1 MCRDIGRGIK
11 IDKEQKM
18 RVLFAGGGTGGHINP
33 AISIADYIKDRDK
46 NFQALFIGTKRGL
59 ETKLV
64 PKAGYDIEYIDICGF
79 DRKNLLKNFSVLKKL
94 SQSKKRCREIIKEFK
109 PDAVVLT
116 GGYVSGPV
124 AMAAH
129 KMGVGAIIHEQN
141 VYPGLTVK
149 GSIKYVDYVA
159 VSFSETIEYIKNKEK
174 CVLTGNPVRTQI
186 IDAKKELARKELGLS
201 DKPFVLIFGGSLGAQ
216 KINENVVKILKKIS
230 KDNKIQLLFGT
241 GERNFDEI
249 MQQIKDISLSDDIKI
264 VPYIDNM
271 HLAMAAADVVV
282 SRSGA
287 ITVSEIAVLG
297 KPSIL
302 IPSPN
307 VVRNHQEQNARA
319 LEKVGACK
327 VLVESELNEN
337 SLYNAINS
345 LANDKK
351 TQKNMSENLKKV
363 ACPDA
368 LDRLY
373 ELVKK
378 ISKNK

>member
-1 MCRDIGRGIK
+1 
-11 IDKEQKM
+11 M
-18 RVLFAGGGTGGHINP
+18 RVIFAGGGTGGHINP
-33 AISIADYIKDRDK
+33 ALSIADYIKEK
-46 NFQALFIGTKRGL
+46 EPHFEALFIGTERGL
-59 ETKLV
+59 EKKLV
-64 PKAGYDIEYIDICGF
+64 PNAGYNIEYIDIRGI
-79 DRKNLLKNFSVLKKL
+79 DRRNLLKNFEVLRKL
-94 SQSKKRCREIIKEFK
+94 SESKKKCRKLIKEFK
-109 PDAVVLT
+109 PDVVVLT

-129 KMGVGAIIHEQN
+129 KMGVPAIIHEQN

-149 GSIKYVDYVA
+149 GSVKYVDYVA
-159 VSFSETIEYIKNKEK
+159 VSFWETLNHIKNTQK

-186 IDAKKELARKELGLS
+186 LNADSKTARKELGLS

-216 KINENVVKILKKIS
+216 KINENVVKIIKKLAEEE
-230 KDNKIQLLFGT
+230 KIQLLFGT
-241 GERNFDEI
+241 GERNYEEI
-249 MQQIKDISLSDDIKI
+249 KGQLKDINLPDDFKI

-282 SRSGA
+282 ARSGA

-297 KPSIL
+297 KASIL

-307 VVRNHQEQNARA
+307 VVRNHQEQNAKA

-327 VLVESELNEN
+327 VLLESELTPS
-337 SLYNAINS
+337 SLYDAINS
-345 LANDKK
+345 LSDDKELRDK
-351 TQKNMSENLKKV
+351 MSVNLKKV

-368 LDRLY
+368 LEKLY

-378 ISKNK
+378 CEQKVR

>member
-1 MCRDIGRGIK
+1 MK
-11 IDKEQKM
+11 
-18 RVLFAGGGTGGHINP
+18 VLFAGGGTGGHINP
-33 AISIADYIKDRDK
+33 AISIADYIRSQEED
-46 NFQALFIGTKRGL
+46 FEALFIGTKRGL

-64 PKAGYDIEYIDICGF
+64 PNAGYNIEYIDIRGF
-79 DRKNLLKNFSVLKKL
+79 DRRNLLKNFEVLKKL
-94 SQSKKRCREIIKEFK
+94 SESKKRCKEIIKEFK

-129 KMGVGAIIHEQN
+129 KMGIPAIIHEQN

-149 GSIKYVDYVA
+149 GSINYVDYVA
-159 VSFSETIEYIKNKEK
+159 VSFLETLNYIKKKDK

-186 IDAKKELARKELGLS
+186 IDAKKDQARKELGLS

-216 KINENVVKILKKIS
+216 KINENVVKILKRFS
-230 KDNKIQLLFGT
+230 EDNKIQLLFGT
-241 GERNFDEI
+241 GERNFEEI
-249 MQQIKDISLSDDIKI
+249 KGQIKNINLSDDIKI

-319 LEKVGACK
+319 LEKVGACQ
-327 VLVESELNEN
+327 VLLESELNEE
-337 SLYNAINS
+337 SLYEAISS

-351 TQKNMSENLKKV
+351 AQDKMSESLKEV

-368 LDRLY
+368 LERIY
-373 ELVKK
+373 KIVKK
-378 ISKNK
+378 ITKK